1 MNPYNY
7 SITVRRIEDEHEEPC
22 FEARVWELPDVA
34 EYADSFREAYELA
47 VDTIETTA
55 HALAEQGRKMPSP
68 ASPTTDYSGRI
79 TVRTTRTLHRELAL
93 LAEEENVSLNQLI
106 VSVLGIFAGMKT
118 ARFFPTGGA
127 HWQRAGAS
135 GAKLTDTNKPHLRIV
150 RDQPVN
156 PGGAGARPY
165 DKSSIG
171 TCQAVPS
178 NT

>member
-22 FEARVWELPDVA
+22 FEARVRELPDVA
-34 EYADSFREAYELA
+34 EYADSFQEAYELA

-68 ASPTTDYSGRI
+68 APPASDYSGRI

-127 HWQRAGAS
+127 HWQRAGES
-135 GAKLTDTNKPHLRIV
+135 GTKLTDTNKPQLRIV
-150 RDQPVN
+150 RDQPFN
-156 PGGAGARPY
+156 SDGGWS
-165 DKSSIG
+165 K
-171 TCQAVPS
+171 AV
-178 NT
+178 